1 METIHN
7 TNGNKAFQENISKR
21 EEQPCK
27 DDKVVVSIEDYF
39 FFKKKKKTKGLIHL
53 KMNLVLI
60 DCV

>member
-39 FFKKKKKTKGLIHL
+39 FLKKKKKTKGLIHL

>member
-27 DDKVVVSIEDYF
+27 DDKVVVSIEDCF
-39 FFKKKKKTKGLIHL
+39 FFLKKKE
-53 KMNLVLI
+53 N
-60 DCV
+60 